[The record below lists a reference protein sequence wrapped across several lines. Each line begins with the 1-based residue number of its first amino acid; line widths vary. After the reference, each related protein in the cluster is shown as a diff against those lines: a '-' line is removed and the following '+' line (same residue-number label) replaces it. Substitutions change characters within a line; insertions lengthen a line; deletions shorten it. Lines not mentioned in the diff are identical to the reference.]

1 MKFKLSFMLQTLLV
15 IVYLAVIPLLYSKN
29 TGIFHGYK
37 ILTLYGVF
45 GLVFIVTILFNGDFT
60 EQLKLS
66 FKTFKL
72 ERKLMIIAA
81 LFMFISLFSN
91 IAVMKAYVRLNY
103 VGTPVFFGAG
113 PNYLS
118 IFFYWGC
125 MLLFLALLPVWHY
138 IKRDWVKYATI
149 TSLIITGLLI
159 TYQVFIYDFIE
170 ESRTFLFGF
179 GNSNHAPDPF
189 AIIGLA
195 LIIPF
200 LFSKKI
206 KWVEF
211 IIGIFFFF
219 VVLLTL
225 SRAAF
230 VGLVVSM
237 VFSFVYL
244 GVTKRLEIKRTLI
257 LVLGGLAV
265 LTISILVLKQIG
277 DTGIIADLQSFLSFL
292 TGERSIASVSSSRTE
307 AWVATFDEMNLNPI
321 IWLFGN
327 GQSVFVWETDVN
339 VALITNVHNMYL
351 DILFSAGIFVF
362 VIFIVLLVKQFIY
375 ALKLAKYD
383 VKNVVLLSAITFIL
397 VKWMFNSLNAV
408 HSPFIIMV
416 FIINSYRYMEYKKT
430 EEVS

>member
-15 IVYLAVIPLLYSKN
+15 IVYLAVIPLLYSKDVM
-29 TGIFHGYK
+29 IFHGYK
-37 ILTLYGVF
+37 LVTMYGVI
-45 GLVFIVTILFNGDFT
+45 GLIFIVTILFNGNFT

-91 IAVMKAYVRLNY
+91 ISVMKAYVRLNF

-125 MLLFLALLPVWHY
+125 MLLFLALLPAWHY

-149 TSLIITGLLI
+149 ASLIITGLLI
-159 TYQVFIYDFIE
+159 SYQVFVNDFIE
-170 ESRTFLFGF
+170 VSRHYLFGF
-179 GNSNHAPDPF
+179 GNSNHVPDPF

-230 VGLVVSM
+230 VGLAVSA
-237 VFSFVYL
+237 VFSLIYL
-244 GVTKRLEIKRTLI
+244 GVTKRLEVKRTLV
-257 LVLGGLAV
+257 LVLGGLV
-265 LTISILVLKQIG
+265 VMTMSILVLKQIG
-277 DTGIIADLQSFLSFL
+277 DTAIIADLQSFLSFI
-292 TGERSIASVSSSRTE
+292 TGERSISSISSMRTE
-307 AWVATFDEMNLNPI
+307 AWVATFDEMKLNPI

-327 GQSVFVWETDVN
+327 GQSVFIWETDVTSYL
-339 VALITNVHNMYL
+339 VTNVHNMYL
-351 DILFSAGIFVF
+351 DILFSGGIFVF

-375 ALKLAKYD
+375 ALRLSKYD
-383 VKNVVLLSAITFIL
+383 VQNVVLLSAITFIL
-397 VKWMFNSLNAV
+397 VKWMFNSLNAI

-430 EEVS
+430 EEVT